1 MRSLLLSTAI
11 FCLFLANKT
20 AAQNSP
26 REELRVPQSDAAG
39 MRSLHGN
46 EAFKISRED
55 LEALIRSSKAANDTF
70 VFFLVKITD
79 NQNNRARYVHKFPD
93 ADPNKVAADWKRIT
107 SKKPTSVLVGFVPGG
122 QATMR
127 LNQLPWRVTTSVY
140 DLSVVCPPP
149 PDCDCEIAQ

>member
-1 MRSLLLSTAI
+1 MRSLLLFTAI
-11 FCLFLANKT
+11 FCLFVTNKS
-20 AAQNSP
+20 AAQDS
-26 REELRVPQSDAAG
+26 RLEELRVPKADAMG
-39 MRSLHGN
+39 MRNLHNN

-55 LEALIRSSKAANDTF
+55 LEALINSSKAANDTF

-79 NQNNRARYVHKFPD
+79 DGNNRSRYASKFRG
-93 ADPNKVAADWKRIT
+93 ADQNKVNADWKRIAA
-107 SKKPTSVLVGFVPGG
+107 KKPTSVLVGFVPGG

-127 LNQLPWRVTTSVY
+127 LNRLPWKVPTRVY